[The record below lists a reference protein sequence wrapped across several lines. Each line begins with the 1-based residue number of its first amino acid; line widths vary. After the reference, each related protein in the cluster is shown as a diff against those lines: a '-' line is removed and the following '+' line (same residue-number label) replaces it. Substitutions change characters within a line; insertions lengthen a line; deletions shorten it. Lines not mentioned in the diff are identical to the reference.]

1 MFINKQKF
9 RYFSGL
15 YNNIKYKMSDDYC
28 VYARNIL
35 NRIDALSSPSTG
47 FTSSITNTTRNST

>member
-1 MFINKQKF
+1 
-9 RYFSGL
+9 
-15 YNNIKYKMSDDYC
+15 MSDDYC

-47 FTSSITNTTRNST
+47 FTSSITNTARNST